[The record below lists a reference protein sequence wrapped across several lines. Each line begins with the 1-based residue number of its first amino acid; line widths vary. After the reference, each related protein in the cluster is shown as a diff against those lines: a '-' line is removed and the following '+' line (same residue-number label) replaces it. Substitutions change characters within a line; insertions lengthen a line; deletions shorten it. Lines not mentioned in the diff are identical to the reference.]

1 MDFVDPLSNMVGA
14 ITILDSKYGS
24 FLNVIKQAM
33 VMVTSLEILEQMVL
47 NPGQEIKLKTSAHV
61 IIHITGISMLLRDTL
76 KRLLSETSP
85 ESQIMQAAQEV
96 INNLDI
102 LLQTEPS
109 QQPFSSFPLG
119 GYMQ

>member
-14 ITILDSKYGS
+14 MTMLDSKYGS
-24 FLNVIKQAM
+24 LLNVIKQAM

-47 NPGQEIKLKTSAHV
+47 NPSQEIKLKTSAHV
-61 IIHITGISMLLRDTL
+61 IVHITGISMVLRDTL

-96 INNLDI
+96 INNLDT
-102 LLQTEPS
+102 LLQIEPS
-109 QQPFSSFPLG
+109 QPFSSFPIG